1 MSYRRLSF
9 WVALAIILVTAL
21 TVFIVYLRIARLP
34 FIQINILGITNT
46 PVHWLGWAGS
56 IIILTTTVAYSLM
69 KRAKHR
75 ASSRLLKF
83 HAFGNLIGF
92 TFISIHFIHEVTRS
106 ASSYPVLG
114 TGIVLYSAMVI
125 LVVTGFTTYFVVRP
139 SWVRYY
145 KWLHPAVALALL
157 MVIIVHIIHGI

>member
-1 MSYRRLSF
+1 MSYRRPSF
-9 WVALAIILVTAL
+9 WVALAIILATAL
-21 TVFIVYLRIARLP
+21 AVFIVYLRIARLP
-34 FIQINILGITNT
+34 FILINILGIANT
-46 PVHWLGWAGS
+46 PIHWLGWAGS
-56 IIILTTTVAYSLM
+56 ILILTTTVAYSLT
-69 KRAKHR
+69 KRAKNR

-92 TFISIHFIHEVTRS
+92 TFISIHFIHEVTRP

-114 TGIVLYSAMVI
+114 TGVVLYSAMMI
-125 LVVTGFTTYFVVRP
+125 LVVTGFVTYFVVRS

-157 MVIIVHIIHGI
+157 MVIIVHVIHGI